1 MKLSREVTMSG
12 MLLMCATQAQCTL
25 GPGLSTPDERA
36 KVVALTRQ
44 LELDPL
50 IENAPAAR
58 QWLREWIIEVPDIRV
73 YVCDGL
79 LRDGLGSNY
88 PYSHELNLQA
98 VFSAAAFAIEHPDKA
113 RDAIAQYRAGVQG
126 ALSAYEALA
135 ASRPEAKSA
144 YLDDFIAKRD
154 RGQLAEHV
162 DKLAKEKCKKPKTIL
177 LVHLAGAGV
186 GLLLALLVARFG
198 ARSADNVASA
208 GVARL
213 GQRIVFACAAY
224 YVLVVTALHILEPG
238 FDPRFRFISE
248 YALGRY
254 GWLTTTTFFALALA
268 TVVVAA
274 GIREVHPSTWRVRIG
289 FGLLAV
295 ASMFICI
302 SGVFRDSIPHL
313 LAGAVAFPSL
323 AMAALLLSWT
333 FRRAAGWESIHLA
346 TLVIALGMLAA
357 FLSMVADVGVPGV
370 QQRAFLLLLLLWFA
384 IVIHRAVRVRAGAG

>member
-1 MKLSREVTMSG
+1 
-12 MLLMCATQAQCTL
+12 
-25 GPGLSTPDERA
+25 
-36 KVVALTRQ
+36 
-44 LELDPL
+44 
-50 IENAPAAR
+50 
-58 QWLREWIIEVPDIRV
+58 
-73 YVCDGL
+73 
-79 LRDGLGSNY
+79 
-88 PYSHELNLQA
+88 
-98 VFSAAAFAIEHPDKA
+98 
-113 RDAIAQYRAGVQG
+113 
-126 ALSAYEALA
+126 
-135 ASRPEAKSA
+135 
-144 YLDDFIAKRD
+144 
-154 RGQLAEHV
+154 
-162 DKLAKEKCKKPKTIL
+162 
-177 LVHLAGAGV
+177 
-186 GLLLALLVARFG
+186 
-198 ARSADNVASA
+198 
-208 GVARL
+208 
-213 GQRIVFACAAY
+213 
-224 YVLVVTALHILEPG
+224 VLVVTALHILEPG

-357 FLSMVADVGVPGV
+357 FLSMVADVGVPGL

>member
-1 MKLSREVTMSG
+1 
-12 MLLMCATQAQCTL
+12 
-25 GPGLSTPDERA
+25 
-36 KVVALTRQ
+36 
-44 LELDPL
+44 
-50 IENAPAAR
+50 
-58 QWLREWIIEVPDIRV
+58 
-73 YVCDGL
+73 
-79 LRDGLGSNY
+79 
-88 PYSHELNLQA
+88 
-98 VFSAAAFAIEHPDKA
+98 
-113 RDAIAQYRAGVQG
+113 
-126 ALSAYEALA
+126 
-135 ASRPEAKSA
+135 
-144 YLDDFIAKRD
+144 
-154 RGQLAEHV
+154 
-162 DKLAKEKCKKPKTIL
+162 
-177 LVHLAGAGV
+177 
-186 GLLLALLVARFG
+186 
-198 ARSADNVASA
+198 
-208 GVARL
+208 
-213 GQRIVFACAAY
+213 
-224 YVLVVTALHILEPG
+224 VLVVTALHILEPG

-384 IVIHRAVRVRAGAG
+384 IVIHRAVRIRAGAG